1 MIQMGFRQMLRF
13 FLKTY
18 KGFRETSSLGDH
30 KSTTC
35 MFPYGIS
42 LEPCSQTQREL
53 RSKAEWFWHPK
64 DF

>member
-1 MIQMGFRQMLRF
+1 MIQMGSRQLLRLL
-13 FLKTY
+13 LKTY
-18 KGFRETSSLGDH
+18 KGFRETSSIADR

-35 MFPYGIS
+35 MFLYGIS
-42 LEPCSQTQREL
+42 LEPCSETQREL